1 MSIVLK
7 AEEISKSFN
16 TYNNQIV
23 VKSSSLIVKRG
34 EIHIIE
40 GKSGSGKSTFLSIIG
55 GLENPSKGKVFFENK
70 SFYDLND
77 NEQSQIRGKSFGFVF
92 QSFQLV
98 PELTVK
104 ENIEL
109 PINFIKASDTLLNV
123 NELAK
128 ELGISTHL
136 NKKPSYLSGGE
147 QQRVAI
153 ARALITCPKILFAD
167 EPTGNL
173 DQETSKLVINLLIKL
188 SLKYKISLIIVTH
201 EKGLVKQPHHLYR
214 MNEGVLRVATK
225 HDWFSSKNV
234 ASEV

>member
-1 MSIVLK
+1 MTIILKTEKINKYYNNHLVLK
-7 AEEISKSFN
+7 S
-16 TYNNQIV
+16 T
-23 VKSSSLIVKRG
+23 SLIIRKG
-34 EIHIIE
+34 EIYIIK

-55 GLENPSKGKVFFENK
+55 GLEYPSKGKVFFENR
-70 SFYDLND
+70 SFYDLSD

-109 PINFIKASDTLLNV
+109 PISLLNNLDKKLDV
-123 NELAK
+123 NELVN
-128 ELGISTHL
+128 ELDISMHL

-173 DQETSKLVINLLIKL
+173 DQETSEVVINLLTKL
-188 SLKYKISLIIVTH
+188 SLRYNISLIIVTH
-201 EKGLVKQPHHLYR
+201 EKGLIKQPHYSYR
-214 MNEGVLRVATK
+214 MIDGVLKMETN
-225 HDWFSSKNV
+225 DD
-234 ASEV
+234 

>member
-1 MSIVLK
+1 MSIILK

-16 TYNNQIV
+16 TYNNQIA
-23 VKSSSLIVKRG
+23 VKSSSLIVRRG
-34 EIHIIE
+34 EIYIIE

-55 GLENPSKGKVFFENK
+55 GLEKPSKGKVFFENK

-77 NEQSQIRGKSFGFVF
+77 NKQSQIRGKSFGFVF

-109 PINFIKASDTLLNV
+109 PMNFIKASDKILNV
-123 NELAK
+123 NELAN
-128 ELGISTHL
+128 ELGISMHL

-173 DQETSKLVINLLIKL
+173 DQETSKLVIKLLIKL

-201 EKGLVKQPHHLYR
+201 EKGLIKQPHYLYR
-214 MNEGVLRVATK
+214 MNEGVLRVETK
-225 HDWFSSKNV
+225 YD
-234 ASEV
+234 